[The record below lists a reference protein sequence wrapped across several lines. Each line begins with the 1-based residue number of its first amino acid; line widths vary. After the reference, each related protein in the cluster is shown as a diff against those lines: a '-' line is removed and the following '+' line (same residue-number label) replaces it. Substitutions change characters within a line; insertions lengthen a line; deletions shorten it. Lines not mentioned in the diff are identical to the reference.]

1 MQNCHYK
8 IFNVYSLQGISQ
20 VGQITFR
27 DVPKRTRS
35 QYVIVIQ
42 FISYRHSHI
51 EHQQCYVFSTKL
63 TWLSHQHAPAVR
75 LNKIKQTNIDLNTKH
90 WEQGREKMLR
100 NTSQLCQKR
109 KLRRFSVTLPPSDP
123 SGGNWV
129 HIVCILDIVCVLDM
143 PHWLIGQL
151 ATYLL
156 SPNVS
161 VKGFR
166 AQKRVMS
173 SESTV
178 AFDWIVVYSRKVE
191 K

>member
-1 MQNCHYK
+1 MQNFQCK

-75 LNKIKQTNIDLNTKH
+75 LNKIKQTNIDIYKTVRARA
-90 WEQGREKMLR
+90 GKMLR

-178 AFDWIVVYSRKVE
+178 ALDWIVVYSRKVE